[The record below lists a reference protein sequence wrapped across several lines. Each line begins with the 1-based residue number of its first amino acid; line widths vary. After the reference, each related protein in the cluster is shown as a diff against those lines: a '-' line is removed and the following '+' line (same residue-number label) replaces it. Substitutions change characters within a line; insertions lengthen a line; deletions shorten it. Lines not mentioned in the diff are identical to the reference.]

1 MQKKNNFFTKIAK
14 KDYNNRLEEI
24 LSQKN
29 FSEEAKNTLL
39 SMFYKI
45 ENGYKDYKT
54 VKRDTF
60 EKGEYIE
67 KLINIIDK
75 DCEKITF
82 IPLNGDEEE
91 LVNSEEKEIKC
102 KQIESRILYALAKIQ
117 KKNIVVKNFDKN
129 IQKAL
134 SNMLNIGN
142 NINMVEPLRDFNGFS
157 WNIITKDIEDL
168 NYNLL
173 YQNVIFLTSSKFVDK
188 WVNNYEPLVDY
199 FELFQSQIESP
210 YGKKARDTIS
220 KKIIRIALELNS
232 NYDEDFKNEIKKK
245 CKELKEQK
253 EEFENKEKYLEK
265 VSKTKKEIEKKI
277 LEIDKIVNDKNLL
290 IAEYEKRNE
299 KLPLEKKIFS
309 IRVLKNNLKE
319 EREEKVKQI
328 ENLNNLIK
336 PKKFLETKK
345 NIDKMFEYYD
355 NVVDADY
362 KKEIVNL
369 QKNIIKC
376 MLEQV
381 KNAKEKSKIV
391 ELIYKYR
398 YYSLLPLEKNKI
410 LIQDDELRKTLRK
423 LGQSI
428 CDKAEE
434 SKVIIKITTDL
445 TKKYK
450 IIEKLFL
457 SNIIELENINIKVE
471 KKQEQF
477 FITVYDEDIEDSNF
491 ELKDITKKELK
502 IKLGKK
508 TKLFI

>member
-1 MQKKNNFFTKIAK
+1 M
-14 KDYNNRLEEI
+14 
-24 LSQKN
+24 
-29 FSEEAKNTLL
+29 
-39 SMFYKI
+39 
-45 ENGYKDYKT
+45 
-54 VKRDTF
+54 
-60 EKGEYIE
+60 
-67 KLINIIDK
+67 
-75 DCEKITF
+75 
-82 IPLNGDEEE
+82 
-91 LVNSEEKEIKC
+91 
-102 KQIESRILYALAKIQ
+102 
-117 KKNIVVKNFDKN
+117 
-129 IQKAL
+129 
-134 SNMLNIGN
+134 
-142 NINMVEPLRDFNGFS
+142 
-157 WNIITKDIEDL
+157 
-168 NYNLL
+168 
-173 YQNVIFLTSSKFVDK
+173 
-188 WVNNYEPLVDY
+188 
-199 FELFQSQIESP
+199 
-210 YGKKARDTIS
+210 
-220 KKIIRIALELNS
+220 
-232 NYDEDFKNEIKKK
+232 
-245 CKELKEQK
+245 
-253 EEFENKEKYLEK
+253 
-265 VSKTKKEIEKKI
+265 
-277 LEIDKIVNDKNLL
+277 NDKNLL
-290 IAEYEKRNE
+290 ITEYEKRNE

-336 PKKFLETKK
+336 PKNFLETKK

-398 YYSLLPLEKNKI
+398 YYSLLPLEKNRI